1 MKDVRR
7 EPTPASRRA
16 MVLSVYLPT
25 FLLSFGQ
32 GMLIPTLPAYAQSF
46 HVSLTLV
53 GLALAGEGIGTLLAD
68 LPAGM
73 WLTRYGRKPV
83 MLAGTGLLAIAN
95 LALALA
101 HYFPELI
108 LYRVVAG
115 IAGAMWGISRHAF
128 LVDLFPPRQR
138 GRALS
143 IFGGIGRIG
152 AFAGP
157 AVGGHLVELQ
167 GFGAPFLFNAA
178 VSLLTLVLAVLFIV
192 ETDQPTGKG
201 RAMDWQR
208 LAVIGK
214 AHRRELSG
222 AGAAQIFAQM
232 IRSGRQTLIPLYASV
247 RLGLDLQTIG
257 TLMTISAAVDMM
269 MFYPAGMIMD
279 RWGRKHASI
288 PCFLVMAVGMALLPL
303 CHSAGTLLAVAILIG
318 IGNGFGSGTM
328 LTLGADL
335 APKEGT
341 GEFLG
346 LWRLVGDIGS
356 TGGPLVVG
364 AIADA
369 SSLPVSALAM
379 CLVGL
384 LATGTLAR
392 FVPET
397 LQPLEPDGET
407 ARPGRRARG

>member
-1 MKDVRR
+1 
-7 EPTPASRRA
+7 

-32 GMLIPTLPAYAQSF
+32 GMLIPILPAYAQSF

-53 GLALAGEGIGTLLAD
+53 GLAVAGAGIGTLLAD

-73 WLTRYGRKPV
+73 WLTRFGRKPV
-83 MLAGTGLLAIAN
+83 MLAGTGLLAVAN

-101 HYFPELI
+101 HYFPELV
-108 LYRVVAG
+108 LYRILAG

-128 LVDLFPPRQR
+128 LVDLFPLQQR

-143 IFGGIGRIG
+143 VFGGIGRIG

-157 AVGGHLVELQ
+157 YVGGQLASHQ
-167 GFGAPFLFNAA
+167 GFAAPFFFNAA
-178 VSLLTLVLAVLFIV
+178 VSLLTLVLAALFIV
-192 ETDQPTGKG
+192 EFDQPTGKG
-201 RAMDWQR
+201 RVMDWQR
-208 LAVIGK
+208 LAAIGK
-214 AHRRELSG
+214 AHRRELSA

-232 IRSGRQTLIPLYASV
+232 IRSGRQTLLPLYATV
-247 RLGLDLQTIG
+247 RLGLDLQTLG
-257 TLMTISAAVDMM
+257 TIMTVSAAVDMM
-269 MFYPAGMIMD
+269 MFYPAGLIMD

-288 PCFLVMAVGMALLPL
+288 PCFLVMALGMALLPF
-303 CHSAGTLLAVAILIG
+303 CHSAGALLAVAILIG
-318 IGNGFGSGTM
+318 VGNGFGSGTM

-335 APKEGT
+335 APRQGT

-364 AIADA
+364 VIADI

-379 CLVGL
+379 CLIGL
-384 LATGTLAR
+384 LASGTLAR

-397 LQPLEPDGET
+397 LQPLEAEGEKGQGRQLQ
-407 ARPGRRARG
+407 APGG